1 MFSTVETRK
10 DLLPRLRI
18 DALRATCYAAKTL
31 KPADV
36 PAECV
41 VLLPEYPER
50 TTALLKRLGLM
61 TTVVAIALTVAA
73 CGRATEEQINQAL
86 GITPTP
92 TMSAE
97 QIAESTAA
105 ASATSAAR
113 ELALSSPG
121 AVAGDV
127 TAGKRQ
133 FDTWCIGCHGPGGMG
148 PDVRSPGS
156 PGADVD
162 PDTLLAMIRE
172 GENHTPPGPYKSTE
186 LSDKQIIDIAAY
198 LHTAPGP

>member
-1 MFSTVETRK
+1 M
-10 DLLPRLRI
+10 P
-18 DALRATCYAAKTL
+18 
-31 KPADV
+31 
-36 PAECV
+36 
-41 VLLPEYPER
+41 
-50 TTALLKRLGLM
+50 ALLKRLGLM
-61 TTVVAIALTVAA
+61 SMVVTIALTAAA

-86 GITPTP
+86 GITPTA

-113 ELALSSPG
+113 ELALASPGASGG

-148 PDVRSPGS
+148 PDILSPGS
-156 PGADVD
+156 PGSSVD
-162 PDTLLAMIRE
+162 PATLQAMIRE
-172 GENHTPPGPYKSTE
+172 GEGHTPPGVYKPTE
-186 LSDKQIIDIAAY
+186 ISDKQIIDIAAY
-198 LHTAPGP
+198 LHTAPGS